1 MFKVMGQLSRVVRV
15 MMTSARSSETSATP
29 MNSSPAQSPFNPDNQ
44 TSRSNVTFEF
54 QPFAVLLLYIA
65 LDLQFP

>member
-1 MFKVMGQLSRVVRV
+1 MFKVMGQLSRVVKV
-15 MMTSARSSETSATP
+15 MMTSAKSSETSATP
-29 MNSSPAQSPFNPDNQ
+29 MNSSPAQSPFNPDHH

-54 QPFAVLLLYIA
+54 QPFAVLLWYIA

>member
-1 MFKVMGQLSRVVRV
+1 MFKVMGQLSGVVKV
-15 MMTSARSSETSATP
+15 MMTSAKSSETSATP

-54 QPFAVLLLYIA
+54 QPFAVLLWYIA

>member
-1 MFKVMGQLSRVVRV
+1 MFKVMGQLSRVVKV
-15 MMTSARSSETSATP
+15 MMTSAKSSETSATP
-29 MNSSPAQSPFNPDNQ
+29 MNSSPAQGPFNPDNQ

-54 QPFAVLLLYIA
+54 QPFAVLLWYIA